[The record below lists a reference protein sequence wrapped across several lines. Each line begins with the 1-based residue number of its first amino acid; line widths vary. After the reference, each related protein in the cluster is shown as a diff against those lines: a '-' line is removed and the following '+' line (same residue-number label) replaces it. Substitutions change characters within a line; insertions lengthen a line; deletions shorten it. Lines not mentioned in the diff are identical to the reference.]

1 MGTMPRRTPPASIR
15 VKHYTSAPSP
25 EVFAAGASRPSGPNP
40 YAAASGQGAS
50 ASTPPQRKPW
60 LLLIKSGEVTPF
72 AGQSIPGIVAVVGRH
87 YEKSGKW

>member
-1 MGTMPRRTPPASIR
+1 MTHMELSNQIG
-15 VKHYTSAPSP
+15 
-25 EVFAAGASRPSGPNP
+25 SRE
-40 YAAASGQGAS
+40 
-50 ASTPPQRKPW
+50 RKPW